1 MFKKFIGIDVSKS
14 SFNYCVI
21 DSQQHTVEKGVCE
34 MNVEGFQMF
43 KDVVKRNDNAVIALE
58 STGSYHVNILSFIAS
73 FKKEVCL
80 INPVL
85 IKKFIQTISLRK
97 TKTDEIDA
105 NLIAKFIFFHYA
117 QSNYFTPSNMDE
129 IVALA
134 RVRENISKEVAKMK
148 TRLKQ
153 DLNTTF
159 PELPASY
166 NIFTDTILNLIENFP
181 TIESIR
187 NAKITKIKGVMKN
200 KRGRN
205 SSFDAHD
212 IKELAKNSVS
222 KNNGIYG
229 EIIRHDATTLK
240 FLLEELDKI
249 TTRFIKEIK
258 ERKEQ
263 DMEIL
268 TSVKG
273 ISDVTAAHFIAEIKD
288 IARFDN
294 RNKLIAFA
302 GTDPAVKQS
311 GTSLHK
317 NGRITKKGSKALR
330 RVIYLMAMGVMK
342 YTDHFRIYYDKKRAE
357 GMQHRKA
364 MIALCNKLLRVLYA
378 LLSKKE
384 VYVMK

>member
-1 MFKKFIGIDVSKS
+1 MFKKFIGIDVSKN
-14 SFNYCVI
+14 SFNYCVV
-21 DSQQHTVEKGVCE
+21 DSQQDTVEKGDCK
-34 MNVEGFQMF
+34 MNEEGFQLF
-43 KDVVKRNDNAVIALE
+43 KEVVLRNDNAVIALE

-105 NLIAKFIFFHYA
+105 NLIAKFIFFHHA

-134 RVRENISKEVAKMK
+134 RVREDISKEVAKMK

-159 PELPASY
+159 PELAANY
-166 NIFTDTILNLIENFP
+166 NVFTDTILNLIENFP

-187 NAKITKIKGVMKN
+187 NAEITEIKEVMKN

-205 SSFDAHD
+205 SSFNAHD
-212 IKELAKNSVS
+212 IKELAGNSVS
-222 KNNGIYG
+222 KNNGVYG

-249 TTRFIKEIK
+249 TTHFIKKIK

-288 IARFDN
+288 ISRFDN

-342 YTDHFRIYYDKKRAE
+342 YTDHFRAYYDKKRAE

-378 LLSKKE
+378 MLSKKE